1 MVPVAEPRASPAHG
15 PHLVEAH
22 QPELA
27 PQVDAQR
34 VDAEDALAPQP
45 ALGVE
50 RAHSHGGWQR
60 GRHHHRHQVQSPDHD
75 LVHRHL
81 AGGTVNAK
89 GQPGWAL
96 DSPQQPPPHPT
107 PGLTRLRYRMKML

>member
-1 MVPVAEPRASPAHG
+1 MPICAPPHAG

-27 PQVDAQR
+27 PQVDAQW

-45 ALGVE
+45 ALGIE
-50 RAHSHGGWQR
+50 RAHSHGSWQG
-60 GRHHHRHQVQSPDHD
+60 GRHHHRHQVQSPDHN

-81 AGGTVNAK
+81 AGSTMNAK
-89 GQPGWAL
+89 GPGLLLEAPP
-96 DSPQQPPPHPT
+96 SQPPGL
-107 PGLTRLRYRMKML
+107 PGFGGG

>member
-1 MVPVAEPRASPAHG
+1 MPACAPPHASPTRG

-34 VDAEDALAPQP
+34 VDAEDAPALQP
-45 ALGVE
+45 ALGVQ
-50 RAHSHGGWQR
+50 RAHGHGGWQGR
-60 GRHHHRHQVQSPDHD
+60 GHHHRHQVQSPDHN
-75 LVHRHL
+75 LVDRHL

-89 GQPGWAL
+89 GQTGGAL
-96 DSPQQPPPHPT
+96 DSYWQPPQPAPR
-107 PGLTRLRYRMKML
+107 LTRFRWRMKML

>member
-1 MVPVAEPRASPAHG
+1 MVPICAPPTPAPLG

-27 PQVDAQR
+27 PQVDAQW
-34 VDAEDALAPQP
+34 VDAEDAPAPQP

-50 RAHSHGGWQR
+50 RADGHGGWQG
-60 GRHHHRHQVQSPDHD
+60 GRHHHRHQVQGPDHN

-89 GQPGWAL
+89 G
-96 DSPQQPPPHPT
+96 
-107 PGLTRLRYRMKML
+107 PGLPLAAPTQPAPGLPGFGGG